1 MHGGA
6 DTYLRLLNQFK
17 INHGNDLQSLK
28 EHINNNKYDE
38 AHHIAHTLKGT
49 AGTLGLSHL
58 SEVAYKID
66 NILRSQGDTKITD
79 EIYQLIDTAME
90 NQNNLHQVLEQM
102 TIKVPD
108 KPTGLK
114 KKMTPEEIKAMLEK
128 LKTLLEM
135 DDTQVNALFFD
146 YEDQLELTFNK
157 EVKNLGQKIEQFEYP
172 AALTIL
178 NSMLESLDKL
188 INELDGLR

>member
-1 MHGGA
+1 
-6 DTYLRLLNQFK
+6 
-17 INHGNDLQSLK
+17 
-28 EHINNNKYDE
+28 
-38 AHHIAHTLKGT
+38 
-49 AGTLGLSHL
+49 
-58 SEVAYKID
+58 
-66 NILRSQGDTKITD
+66 
-79 EIYQLIDTAME
+79 
-90 NQNNLHQVLEQM
+90 M